1 MNSILSEKEYQSFI
15 IDRLKENGYEV
26 SLAKDFDRQFAVN
39 RKDLFKFLNTTQP
52 EKMEKLY
59 KIYKQDTEDTIV
71 ATINN
76 EKVKNKGSRLY
87 TLKKVY
93 QLLIFNWI

>member
-52 EKMEKLY
+52 DKMEKFRRMSHIFFDRICDLVGILY
-59 KIYKQDTEDTIV
+59 I
-71 ATINN
+71 
-76 EKVKNKGSRLY
+76 
-87 TLKKVY
+87 
-93 QLLIFNWI
+93 LLLSFPSFVC